1 MSKYIISTDNTTDLP
16 KEYVEEHQIP
26 LLFMPCIINGETFD
40 AEHELPVD
48 DFYRHMREGALPTT
62 AQVNPTAAKE
72 MFLSLMNQHDSDI
85 LHLAFSSGL
94 SGTYNSCRLAALE
107 LEEENAP
114 HKVIV
119 IDTLCASLGEGLL
132 VHKAL
137 ENQKSGLSLEENVQW
152 VEEHKLNFVHILT
165 VDDLHH
171 LHRGG
176 RVSKTAAVVGSMINL
191 KPIIH
196 VDDEGHLI
204 PISKTRGRK
213 KSLLTLLDYME
224 EHMGSYRDQNDI
236 VFISHGDAVDDA
248 HYVAEQIEK
257 RFGISNFLINHI
269 GPTVG
274 THAGPGTIA
283 LFFMGESR

>member
-16 KEYVEEHQIP
+16 KEYIEQHQIP
-26 LLFMPCIINGETFD
+26 LLFMPCILNGETFD

-48 DFYRHMREGALPTT
+48 EFYHNLRGGTLPTT
-62 AQVNPTAAKE
+62 AQVNPTVAKE
-72 MFLSLMNQHDSDI
+72 MFLNLMKEHDCDI

-94 SGTYNSCRLAALE
+94 SGSYNSCRLAALE

-114 HKVIV
+114 HKVLV

-132 VHKAL
+132 VYKAL
-137 ENQKSGLSLEENVQW
+137 ENQKRGFSFEENAEW
-152 VEEHKLNFVHILT
+152 VEKNKLNLVHIFT
-165 VDDLHH
+165 VDDLNH

-191 KPIIH
+191 KPILH
-196 VDDEGHLI
+196 VDDEGYLI

-224 EHMGSYRDQNDI
+224 EHMGSYREQNDI
-236 VFISHGDAVDDA
+236 VFISHGDTEDDA
-248 HYVAEQIEK
+248 QYVADQIKE
-257 RFGISNFLINHI
+257 RFGISSFMINHI
-269 GPTVG
+269 GPTIG
-274 THAGPGTIA
+274 AHSGPGTIA
-283 LFFMGESR
+283 LFFIGESR